1 MWKNGNCHGCVGKNG
16 VIVGGGVLT
25 WTKEIHGQWE
35 KIEYQRVTGF
45 LDGQM
50 GATALVCGIV
60 RRYTTT
66 IKF

>member
-1 MWKNGNCHGCVGKNG
+1 MDKKFTGNGK
-16 VIVGGGVLT
+16 
-25 WTKEIHGQWE
+25 
-35 KIEYQRVTGF
+35 KIYQRVTGF

-50 GATALVCGIV
+50 GAIALVCGIV